1 MVATPARLVPPDWT
15 PDEATR
21 RKIPA
26 DNPAALFGLW
36 RGSIIDRCSCS
47 DLQEEIAM
55 TRDIY
60 EDGLTIRRKM
70 LGDAWV
76 DRSLANR
83 NDFNA
88 EIQQQIT
95 RQAWGEVWTR
105 PGIDLK
111 TRRFMALSIMIA
123 LRAWDEFR
131 LHVRSGLTQGD
142 LTKDELKEIIIQA
155 TAYCGAPAGNHAMQQ
170 AELAFKEM
178 AK

>member
-1 MVATPARLVPPDWT
+1 MATD
-15 PDEATR
+15 
-21 RKIPA
+21 
-26 DNPAALFGLW
+26 
-36 RGSIIDRCSCS
+36 S
-47 DLQEEIAM
+47 
-55 TRDIY
+55 Y
-60 EDGLTIRRKM
+60 EDGMKIRRKM

-105 PGIDLK
+105 PGIHPK
-111 TRRFMALSIMIA
+111 TRRFMAISTMIA

-142 LTKDELKEIIIQA
+142 LSKDDLKEIIIQA

-170 AELAFKEM
+170 AEQAFREM
-178 AK
+178 AN